1 MIIVQWLKPVLLQ
14 VLLQALVPVHV
25 MLIHGVDVVTNVWE
39 MVLHKSFHIIM
50 LFLSLMKQN
59 DVKMAFAFSH
69 RFLCGVGKNKL
80 IGRALDVFLRK
91 RGVTLMVIK

>member
-1 MIIVQWLKPVLLQ
+1 
-14 VLLQALVPVHV
+14 
-25 MLIHGVDVVTNVWE
+25 
-39 MVLHKSFHIIM
+39 
-50 LFLSLMKQN
+50 MKQN

-91 RGVTLMVIK
+91 RGVTIKKICAKRGGL

>member
-1 MIIVQWLKPVLLQ
+1 
-14 VLLQALVPVHV
+14 
-25 MLIHGVDVVTNVWE
+25 
-39 MVLHKSFHIIM
+39 M

-80 IGRALDVFLRK
+80 IGRPLDVFLRK
-91 RGVTLMVIK
+91 RGVTIRDVILGLVPSIHGPLAQARG